1 MNIEA
6 LTALDMI
13 NKDILPTLS
22 KYSLKLAETLK
33 IKNELKLDS
42 TYEKDILDYI
52 TTNTKKLYEGKL
64 DLENT
69 LAKKDNMKD
78 IAEISMFYK
87 DEILTRM
94 EKLRDIVDGL
104 ETKVD
109 EKVWPYPSYAK
120 LLYSIQ

>member
-1 MNIEA
+1 
-6 LTALDMI
+6 MI

-33 IKNELKLDS
+33 IKNELNLDS
-42 TYEKDILDYI
+42 TYEKDTLDYI
-52 TTNTKKLYEGKL
+52 STNTKKLYLGKL
-64 DLENT
+64 DLEKT
-69 LAKKDNMKD
+69 LAKKDSITD
-78 IAEISMFYK
+78 ILEISMFYK

-94 EKLRDIVDGL
+94 EMLREIVDGL